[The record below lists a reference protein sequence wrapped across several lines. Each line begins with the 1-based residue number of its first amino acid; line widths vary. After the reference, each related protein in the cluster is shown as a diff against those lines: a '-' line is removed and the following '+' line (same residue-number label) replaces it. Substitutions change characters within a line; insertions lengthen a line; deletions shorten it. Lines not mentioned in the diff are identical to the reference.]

1 MSQTETPALEPR
13 PAEPAAARASLAPP
27 RAWLRS
33 CLLPATLS
41 GVVLWMCHFPLAW
54 GWLGW
59 VALVPLLC
67 LVRSTARPR
76 AVYFSAW
83 VGALLFF
90 VPVLQWMRV
99 ADDAMYATWLMLA
112 LYCASL
118 VPLGL
123 WLVRRLDRCLG
134 LPLVLTVPVV
144 WTALDYFRAIFLEGF
159 AWYFLGHTQH
169 NFLPVIQIADLAGV
183 YAVTFLVAAVNAL
196 AFEWLCRMTPFRRLF
211 LLPQLPRSSALN
223 LWTAAVGVLLAAT
236 LSYGFWRL
244 REDDFADGPRVA
256 LLQGNVPQGIRNKTS
271 AGDLSAADFM
281 FDHYDFLSDAAARQ
295 EPRPDLIV
303 WPETCFPDEWCEV
316 APELS
321 PDKMPQDWK
330 KWVDETSQM
339 ARNAPRRWPTNVL
352 LGMNS
357 RVLGADE
364 KTRRYNS
371 SVLILKS
378 GQAAGRY
385 DKMHLVPFG
394 EYVPLRDSLPLMN
407 WLSPYDFDY
416 SVTPG
421 KEQTRFALG
430 DYRFGMVICYEDSD
444 PYLARQYVR
453 DGKPKVDFLVNTSN
467 DGWFD
472 GTSEHDE
479 HLAVAR
485 FRAIECRRTLV
496 RAVNMGISAVID
508 PNGRVLAP
516 QLVGTVRRNGHE
528 APLWEV
534 RTEKGQVADL
544 PLSRWGE
551 FKKVHGVLTAV
562 VPIDTRSSLYAAWGD
577 WLPGL
582 CWLGLIVGLV
592 GTVWRPRPGVDA

>member
-1 MSQTETPALEPR
+1 
-13 PAEPAAARASLAPP
+13 
-27 RAWLRS
+27 
-33 CLLPATLS
+33 
-41 GVVLWMCHFPLAW
+41 MCHFPLAW

-67 LVRSTARPR
+67 LVRTTARPR
-76 AVYFSAW
+76 AVYLSAW
-83 VGALLFF
+83 LGALLFY

-99 ADDAMYATWLMLA
+99 ADEAMYATWLMLA
-112 LYCASL
+112 VYCASL

-123 WLVRRLDRCLG
+123 WLVRRLDHCLG

-169 NFLPVIQIADLAGV
+169 AFLPVIQISDLAGI

-196 AFEWLCRMTPFRRLF
+196 TFDWLCHLVAFRRVF
-211 LLPQLPRSSALN
+211 LLPDPPPSWPLAWQ
-223 LWTAAVGVLLAAT
+223 TVAVGALLGAT
-236 LSYGFWRL
+236 LGYGFWRL
-244 REDDFADGPRVA
+244 SQDHFAAGPRIA
-256 LLQGNVPQGIRNKTS
+256 LLQGNVPQGIRNKGS
-271 AGDLSAADFM
+271 GGDVSAADFM
-281 FDHYDFLSDAAARQ
+281 FDHYQFLSDVAAQ
-295 EPRPDLIV
+295 QQPRPDLII
-303 WPETCFPDEWCEV
+303 WPETCFPDEWREV
-316 APELS
+316 APELAENEV
-321 PDKMPQDWK
+321 PAEWK
-330 KWVDETSQM
+330 IWADETRQM
-339 ARNAPRRWPTNVL
+339 ARNAPRLWPTNIL
-352 LGMNS
+352 MGMNS
-357 RVLGADE
+357 SVLGADL
-364 KTRRYNS
+364 KSRRYNS

-394 EYVPLRDSLPLMN
+394 EYLPFKDTLPLMS

-421 KEQTRFALG
+421 AQQTRFELG

-479 HLAVAR
+479 HLAIAR

-516 QLVGTVRRNGHE
+516 QLVGTERRNGHE
-528 APLWEV
+528 APLWEAG
-534 RTEKGQVADL
+534 TEKVPVADL

-551 FKKVHGVLTAV
+551 FKKVHGVLTAGL
-562 VPIDTRSSLYAAWGD
+562 PIDTRTSLYAAWGD
-577 WLPGL
+577 WLPRL
-582 CWLGLIVGLV
+582 CWLGLGVGLAS
-592 GTVWRPRPGVDA
+592 TVWRRRLSP